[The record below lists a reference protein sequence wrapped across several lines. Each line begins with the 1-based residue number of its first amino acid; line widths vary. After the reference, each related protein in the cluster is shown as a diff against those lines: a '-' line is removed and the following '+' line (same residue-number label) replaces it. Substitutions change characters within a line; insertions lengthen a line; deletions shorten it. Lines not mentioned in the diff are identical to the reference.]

1 MSTGTEKD
9 QPSKST
15 AKDKSKS
22 TAKDKSKSTAKDI
35 ASPIGEQE
43 DSQTQGPKVG
53 SEQQRNRQS
62 QPQTSYVASIYPIND
77 PHMPPLPPE
86 LGEAVQTLE
95 AKMDQPIWLL
105 LQNGIG
111 KYGDINAH
119 VRDAFFFARSTL
131 RKASQ
136 NGKKIVLMIDSLGG
150 DAKAAYQLATL
161 FKRYCG
167 GFIAVVPRYA
177 KSAATLLTI
186 GADEVILGRCAELG
200 PLDTQI
206 YSPQRNGYIPVLDK
220 VKALERLH
228 ASALDML
235 DRSVTLMALRS
246 GKDPN
251 ELLGRALELSAN
263 VTRPLLE
270 KFDVDEYTRMS
281 RYLKRGEDYATRLLE
296 DRFVDVIE
304 IEQDSESSRGIVDDG
319 EQGGAM
325 ITEDIYEDYLLAK
338 DSQAR
343 LLAQHLVGAY
353 PDHSFA
359 IEIEEATK
367 LLPQVSERY
376 RDDGLLDQ
384 LDRIYQILAQ
394 QPDKRVMAIGRVAQ
408 EETPRAR
415 KRLR

>member
-1 MSTGTEKD
+1 MSTGTGT
-9 QPSKST
+9 QN
-15 AKDKSKS
+15 DKSDNS
-22 TAKDKSKSTAKDI
+22 LAEN
-35 ASPIGEQE
+35 IGDQA
-43 DSQTQGPKVG
+43 DSETKGRKEG
-53 SEQQRNRQS
+53 SEQQRGTQI
-62 QPQTSYVASIYPIND
+62 QPPTSYVASIYPSND
-77 PHMPPLPPE
+77 PLLPPVPPK
-86 LGEAVQTLE
+86 LGKAVQTLE
-95 AKMDQPIWLL
+95 ATMKQPVWLL

-111 KYGDINAH
+111 KYGDINAN
-119 VRDAFFFARSTL
+119 VKDAFFFARSTL
-131 RKASQ
+131 EEASQ

-161 FKRYCG
+161 FRRYCG
-167 GFIAVVPRYA
+167 GFVAVVPRYA

-186 GADEVILGRCAELG
+186 GADEIILGRCAELG

-251 ELLGRALELSAN
+251 EMLDRALTLAAS

-296 DRFVDVIE
+296 SRFVDVIE
-304 IEQDSESSRGIVDDG
+304 LERANENGQNTADDS

-325 ITEDIYEDYLLAK
+325 TTEDIYEDYLLGK
-338 DSQAR
+338 NSQAR

-359 IEIEEATK
+359 IEVEEAAK
-367 LLPQVSERY
+367 LLPQASERS
-376 RDDGLLDQ
+376 RNDVLLDQ
-384 LDRIYQILAQ
+384 LDDIYQILAE
-394 QPDKRVMAIGRVAQ
+394 QPDKRVMAMGHVAQ
-408 EETPRAR
+408 GGPVKNASGRDETHS
-415 KRLR
+415 